1 MVVACHVKCCRFG
14 ASSVYTIQPCTR
26 LQCHFIQSHIG
37 RMYSC
42 LAVTCHLHF
51 WQNDRGLLR
60 ATCGNTGVERI
71 LKWVSTESWPWRR
84 KFSCCSC
91 QESNPW
97 PFHCCS
103 PLFFPSLMYATAPTE
118 MVPLFWENDQGVSHS
133 VILPAA
139 CQQRLG
145 PFSQALGHTAAK
157 NSVYWHTHTHTHTYK
172 RTLLMIAN

>member
-1 MVVACHVKCCRFG
+1 
-14 ASSVYTIQPCTR
+14 
-26 LQCHFIQSHIG
+26 
-37 RMYSC
+37 
-42 LAVTCHLHF
+42 
-51 WQNDRGLLR
+51 
-60 ATCGNTGVERI
+60 
-71 LKWVSTESWPWRR
+71 
-84 KFSCCSC
+84 
-91 QESNPW
+91 
-97 PFHCCS
+97 
-103 PLFFPSLMYATAPTE
+103 MYATAPTE